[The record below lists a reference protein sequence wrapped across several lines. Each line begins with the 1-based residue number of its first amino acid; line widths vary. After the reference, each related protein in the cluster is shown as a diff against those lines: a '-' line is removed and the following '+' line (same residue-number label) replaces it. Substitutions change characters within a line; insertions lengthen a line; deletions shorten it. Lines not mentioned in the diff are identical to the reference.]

1 MGESVSSNPLVQLR
15 ELFDSLPSG
24 LRQLVEMAV
33 FAGELPRQDVSRMR
47 SMAADLRAG
56 AASLDFHAADL
67 ARISAQLDSVGAF
80 GDGVREALRTHRQG
94 AGTLRDDA
102 LFMAD
107 QVDAAANDAEKTLCV
122 MYAFGIA
129 LVWRIART
137 LAAAAVAG
145 PGGQLAAAPA
155 VESTLAEGR
164 AEFIGMR
171 AALKQAYERI
181 ATALKQA
188 YRQVGTETAIRRA
201 AVWAP
206 RLAVGLGK
214 AAALPVAVDAGV
226 QGWQV
231 LRGYRD
237 PVAIGPNGEN
247 PRGIDTESLWA
258 AGASGVGGALGGM
271 FAGRFIPK
279 LTAQFA
285 PTIGNR
291 LQRSPVLQGL
301 VNGGVGAGTGLLAAT
316 VVTGWPQN
324 FGQVLAPLLN
334 GGFAGAVHAHP
345 AAHSGP
351 GARVDGGGPFTRPD
365 RVGTGHA
372 LDRNNSA
379 VRESATAPVQK
390 SPEAK
395 RVQDNAKAEWRETPG
410 TAAAERERIPTPTP
424 GSKTESTAPQGSR
437 SDDSPPTAHREASR
451 RDPAERSQSAQAS
464 PRPEKPAP
472 VEALPRNQP
481 APSTHTVTQRPI
493 EAGRETAPPPR
504 ISASGPAGRE
514 LETIA
519 APGDHRTAGN
529 EAHGWPG
536 KQRNLT
542 VESHRETSAG
552 AHPAVASGGTHTSV
566 GTADHGSLNGEQ
578 GRTGK
583 PVGADSTA
591 VSTAGQL
598 SAGTVEQVSPNE
610 DAAAAHDSASEQSVT
625 EAGTRP
631 AEGDDPSTADRDS
644 DERID
649 EPQAQSNANIAAADE
664 YRASVLAETGAR
676 LESARDHLTKT
687 REQWEKSRT
696 AFHGEVANHEA
707 RVRGELGKSI
717 EAVQG
722 RVTAARKAWQ
732 DSRNEYDK
740 ESHSSEPREEH
751 LERLRSDIDERI
763 SRLREEMVE
772 RAALLRAAPGDHRA
786 ELEAARSEY
795 GGLEREAR
803 EFRESEF
810 RAGRPSLTDRI
821 TRWFGRE
828 HTGAAED
835 AAFESAVSKR
845 ERELREWLDA
855 RESEAQAQ
863 LLGELKEKLDA
874 CTAEYT
880 EAQEEFRRVGL
891 DVLNNRLAVLNEV
904 GRADMDALD
913 AGLLDRDRAFAA
925 VSTKQKEALSA
936 FLEAA
941 NAYDAEA
948 WRSDEVV
955 QRIPDSKVL
964 DSLNDGTPAERF
976 AAAREYIRRA
986 DSEGRDLRD
995 TQLQAIASRWSNLRT
1010 GEGKGLV
1017 TVVKAWLTARE
1028 SGRVYVT
1035 TSGDNQVK
1043 DLIDEFGKFQRS
1055 EIGGPRVQVDR
1066 VSTEGGLPVPEEGVG
1081 HIVVGTMRD
1090 LKEAV
1095 LHEES
1100 RMLNR
1105 LGDAGA
1111 TPEEVA
1117 ALRGWFNEERP
1128 NIDEMAK
1135 IFDEAAARHNLDD
1148 RFDPFPDGKHI
1159 ADEFDTLADGEE
1171 SVLVPGG
1178 NEEAPPEEVELLQ
1191 RVTDRFRAATALPA
1205 DPLTAADFGKPEHT
1219 RGFWRVQVDAAVIEK
1234 LNRVEGPPIT
1244 ASDHALIERYGQRAL
1259 AEWGP
1264 RRNSDWIKG
1273 HGDTAEEPYKTK
1285 TLASETT
1292 DKVMADSKKKSETRY
1307 QGVQQFLDL
1316 DAGVPVKANLP
1327 EGALHVSDAQLIG
1340 TRRLQDTEG
1349 HSGTGKVVEKELFE
1363 RGIIKGPVTEI
1374 DPYYK
1379 SQVKHLQDLNFD
1391 TAHDKLQHLA
1401 RSILRDAKV
1410 ELVDRKGNVLAG
1422 EDGTVLIDDDG
1433 HVLDRN
1439 GHLVDHD
1446 GNVIDR
1452 DGTIL
1457 VDRDGNVLV
1466 DKDGRMVDKAGN
1478 VLVDED
1484 GTALVDRNGHL
1495 VDGDG
1500 NLVDRAGHV
1509 LVDRDGNVL
1518 VDRAGRVVGTDGRPV
1533 ETDGCVAGVRMAGRD
1548 QVVGSF
1554 DNRNLR
1560 GDDIRID
1567 KDGNQIELSGWT
1579 DKEGHD
1585 HTKGVV
1591 DWVDQLT
1598 DQQVRAIVACDARLT
1613 ISEEFESA
1621 GVKLKYDVLDARFD
1635 DDHGCGDEAERVG
1648 KAIVD
1653 DFGNRNRHEA
1663 KLVFVNKSR
1672 MRGTDYKTIERAI
1685 AQGGLSGKFVGGAG
1699 YGERAV
1705 IQGDGRIGRGGK
1717 GPREA
1722 GGTPGT
1728 VQHWYSPEDYW
1739 APVADHGVV
1748 RQVIHFQEAVETHRH
1763 AATAYREEPTPE
1775 RRAAL
1780 REANHD
1786 LKQAIRDLRRDASP
1800 TMQRVVDERLLSGER
1815 TRTHQANAPPTTSP
1829 NERNDELGRQE
1840 PLSRSGG
1847 HPPLGLVDRARLPLP
1862 PAAALRQRLDA
1873 SAPGAAEYYAL
1884 GDEQAL
1890 GELTSRRDRLAEAVG
1905 WKPAEIEG
1913 AEGLR
1918 LVGAATTIAQHELA
1932 QALGVADSEVT
1943 VAKAQEVLGKA
1954 AARQPA
1960 GYDMHLTTGTNAG
1973 ITDRAHAGPSVAGE
1987 LRVDT
1992 AVADNQVAENPVP
2005 EDTVVNNTTEKTVAD
2020 KTVAAASRYLANAAL
2035 LDLVIHIFRHS
2046 RNRCV
2051 NNGVTAMRV
2060 LCPKN
2065 ADRFTMP
2072 PGEIPLRGHN
2082 WATIKSSFRNGSH
2095 NLSRSLEQ
2103 AVEPLK
2109 RRPGGIQVLV
2119 YKWKNSAEQDSDLAD
2134 SHLVLLV
2141 NDSERDDEPN
2151 LVVVDL
2157 EASWDSTPDR
2167 AVGPGDLTD
2176 ARALLDKA
2184 VEFGLWQ
2191 REQQK
2196 FINNLSERGF
2206 WTIDFDRH
2214 GDLAPDSADQDTTRQ
2229 KTHVPPQL
2237 VREIDDAGESVQ
2249 ADEPR
2254 VLAGVGSRP
2263 MDDGDAVAEGARR
2276 SDPVAE
2282 YFGSPA
2288 VRRYDND
2295 YGLEREVGEDG
2306 RPLPPEG
2313 IFASVDKHGIL
2324 RMQVRASARTPRG
2337 FAMVAQM
2344 EAEIGHL
2351 VTGIQD
2357 YWTDAYDGLTTNI
2370 DRFNALLR
2378 EHPDMTP
2385 EEAAGRTFT
2394 GRMAARRG
2402 FTDIRCDHLDGV
2414 RGYHHNVIV
2423 TFTRPE
2429 ASRHGDRPTRTSSEP
2444 AGTQPHR
2451 TNEPEAPAPGSV
2463 AAVIAGEGP
2472 GMPAAAK
2479 AHEIVTAFG
2488 EEKQKQVPLFGS
2500 MFERLLGKDSLQSVK
2515 AVRKLIDDPEIVRWL
2530 DLLVA
2535 RRDPDVSETM
2545 HDDRGAERDSPADGS
2560 SRAGA
2565 FDLVR
2570 DDGGERPVPDSS
2582 KLPLIGDLLDIS
2594 PDETDDLVLTAV
2606 LKGLEG
2612 KYGPY
2617 YLFGLEA
2624 WYVKDARGIRWIEMN
2639 ARIAG
2644 PGGRD
2649 IGSVARQFYRDE
2661 QGRLVALHGWLKLS
2675 EKAYRRRGFGKAF
2688 TEAMES
2694 YYRRS
2699 GVDRVRVH
2707 VLGEDGGLVWA
2718 LAGFGWDPECLPD
2731 TLEMITARIAQLQS
2745 RVSEKDA
2752 ELLGRYLR
2760 LFEGAP
2766 RPVETYP
2773 TPYELATMKGEDP
2786 DLGAKLMRGSSW
2798 WGVKF
2803 LSSSTPAES
2812 APKTGGEQTDGQS
2825 VGARPHP
2832 DAEPDATLVRSP
2844 LDGKD
2849 HGLGAWGTIL
2859 RKFGVLV
2866 GEAAVRQ
2873 ASGKGDQGADV
2884 VEISVPESIYRTLDT
2899 IARSDRAQGW
2909 YVAPAGHIDDYR
2921 ILPDGHVVGRW
2932 PRRDVQHPVLA
2943 RGRFRVSVGWHGLVS
2958 HEDLAHRSW
2967 RRTEEGPRIARLA
2980 DVYTFGQEIDIS
2992 LSSGIKEYLLD
3003 PARPPLSEKV
3013 IAPEIRETTTML
3025 ASRLSAAQLSDPEI
3039 VRGIRLA
3046 AEGLFVNRTLYG
3058 DPAIGRANHLYDD
3071 AFERRE
3077 FGVRAFYHNGMDIA
3091 ADLGHIVDSALA
3103 ETGDIRQV
3111 MLAVVA
3117 DAWSDAVYGRGRR
3130 NDNPTGYDERS
3141 SAELLRRR
3149 AVACGYPR
3157 GVANILAFAVD
3168 ATGFDERTKTQ
3179 MIASDEGIRELR
3191 KYWRI
3196 SAGQMPVALRN
3207 ARWVSAADL
3216 QVLSEPDALV
3226 KNIELALEDLMSRRF
3241 SDDRILG
3248 RALSRFGR
3256 HVTTVEDAL
3265 DFVDWLDG
3273 TWPDAFRPRGT
3284 EITLRQAIIDRL
3296 LGSAVFTHP
3305 DTGYRPP
3312 DGWLLGNREMRR
3324 DHAAKHRE
3332 IAYRLRDDPTC
3343 RLRAVYRDAHE
3354 HADAMRRKYAG
3365 HGYELVI
3372 RPDAHDWNPSTI
3384 AKLIPAALRPA
3395 GTGDVRNVLR
3405 VIRLVRAVTGADSVI
3420 VLTWNKAESQ
3430 PRLTSVHF
3438 EYSRPNAQNADPGPS
3453 TTEVRRALSVSSYPI
3468 SIGTT
3473 DLLSKDGEP
3482 VAKWHRIELGLA
3494 GIPDNPSPVVSGD
3507 RPSRALETAI
3517 AGPAETAHSTT
3528 EPEQANAV
3536 TPPEVAAPKHEP
3548 SPTPWSTGSAVGDDP
3563 PSTTTPAE
3571 DASAARPAESHS
3583 GRPEPTPTAMPFD
3596 EPGTQDEPADTGSAT
3611 VQENIPAR
3619 PDALPDNGIGARPSD
3634 DHARAALTDLHE
3646 LLGDSSLGATAA
3658 EVFSLVRLGMTHS
3671 EIATTLD
3678 LSERDVRAHLAGIRR
3693 KLGNRRARLVAAPRA
3708 AEPHMTPEFGLFRAA
3723 MYKALIGA
3731 EPPDPRQLIAEASPE
3746 HLERIVQQYDSS
3758 FRAVQNSV
3766 RGGARSRVAA
3776 TMALLAARRVV
3787 SALADDHHRLQASL
3801 ATALAEATPTEL
3813 RTALDEL
3820 SAADR
3825 QLLNQRFGPTPS
3837 PATFDPEGSVRD
3849 IRAVDIVRQVA
3860 TRIAS
3865 GATVSADSENSSA
3878 TSIFQREL
3886 LGAEHDLPAA
3896 VQQVNSA
3903 ATQTYSTNECLD
3915 AITEWVNR
3923 KDAAQ
3928 ANMVP
3933 AHHWR
3938 SLPVDHGFDDEQQ
3951 RLADGALRAGGL
3963 DSADKLRRRE
3973 QRPSM
3978 QDAQRHSNEIGR
3990 WWDSLSD
3997 PAEPGGL
4004 SKAQRAL
4011 IQVYPQQ
4018 IGNADGLP
4026 AVIRDHANRLGIR
4039 RELDEFVARKPV
4051 GVGMLAWL
4059 RTELTAAERKQF
4071 SNLVHVRNHLRQMDT
4086 QATEVPGSP
4095 PVHLLSYD
4103 STAFH
4108 GNGKVVAALGNVD
4121 TAHTVNWHV
4130 PGTNTASNS
4139 LAYQFKPLRNLYEET
4154 LRVEPSLELASIIWI
4169 GYAAPTGPLNTGY
4182 AKAAFRRRA
4191 RVGGIRL
4198 RCDIAAFHATRRRT
4212 GTADRSQLVNRLYG
4226 FSYGSTTTCYAGRD
4240 GRLAGLVHSVIL
4252 AGSPGTGPLRRAA
4265 EFGIGA
4271 DNVYIFGSWRDTVSK
4286 LGAGETGVQRL
4297 FYPVVGLGM
4306 DPARKTFGAV
4316 RLPAEF
4322 SDSLVSTGM
4331 VHRGYLDRDPATGQP
4346 NESLT
4351 SAAHITAGR
4360 GATLA
4365 RAGHRRAGRWVVA
4378 RPIDPERGRYANGN
4392 NDSAVGRSAVRT
4404 GDTEADEGGG
4414 RPRGSVGSGP
4424 EESAAEPSAPGSGS
4438 NFPSGGTTP
4447 PAEVLRPTPW
4457 SELGGQGDRA
4467 GAVASEPEVLIGR
4480 TEEPVA
4486 GSSAR
4491 GSDVPLR
4498 PASGADEPGAAR
4510 PADVDDAE
4518 AGPGDVPATHSPEGE
4533 GVEPTRSSTPWSS
4546 RETDAGSASEGSGV
4560 RPAASA
4566 GAHRAVPR
4574 RPEPSSARDAED
4586 AHSQRTVAAARLR
4599 AVVARLGIASSEP
4612 GAAALEALRAR
4623 AGRARESLAGLLG
4636 IAPSDLAVPQ
4646 HLQQP
4651 VERLQD
4657 HLRSLDDAGWSQLAG
4672 VDPAALRSWLV
4683 EASRLQSDTQIAT
4696 ARAIEGDRTLAD
4708 AVPGRR
4714 SAEAARL
4721 VDPTGV
4727 REPTAQ
4733 HAGSDPFA
4741 ELKRLTTV
4749 AGAEAARLAAAI
4761 VEYLETSSAV
4771 DAMTELLELDQVIT
4785 RSGRPN
4791 PLLERTGPLGSPR
4804 LDLVEVSDIVPAAN
4818 HAIRLWMADIADV
4831 REMIESP
4838 DLWSVEEIFE
4848 RYLMAGT
4855 EVRPV
4860 WSTVR
4865 ALAFSHPNGFPGL
4878 REAWVEI
4885 TKSVSRA
4892 RHRILTDEQ
4901 LGAWIQNIYEN
4912 RADLNLDAPRRAVL
4926 ERVYFDFRNS
4936 GGGLSKEEKARIARI
4951 DTRMTELKT
4960 DFQLNKSRALEAAAV
4975 PVTESELG
4983 KLSADDP
4990 AVVATGGGGFLLQL
5004 DQVMTGSHQTLLRRV
5019 DDPGVRERVYKAAT
5033 GLCRTGEFDNTRIAI
5048 EMIALRAERAA
5059 LLGFPHHAACIA
5071 NREHI
5076 DPEVATVVLRKLAT
5090 HMAAAARREIHEA
5103 MAVTGRGALEPWDI
5117 DHALAGLAAQ
5127 RHGLDDRALRPYL
5140 ELNRVLTDGV
5150 FHLCESLFGLKV
5162 RARDDIPAHHPDVQV
5177 FEIARAGEVIGI
5189 VYFDPYRRPGKIG
5202 GAGTTPI
5209 MDKFEPLGR
5218 IPVSMTWTNIEK
5230 PLSSPTLLSWKEVE
5244 SIFHEFGH
5252 VLNDMLGGGAHE
5264 ASDRRLP
5271 RTWTEGP
5278 GEFFG
5283 ILALQ
5288 SLPYYAVHYETG
5300 DRIPPEMLETIRE
5313 STRIYRGL
5321 EMSRFMAHAL
5331 LDLAW
5336 HRLLPGEIPAGDDLA
5351 VEVKEFEDAVLTEA
5365 GLGLPSILDVVPI
5378 QTFGHIFW
5386 EYDGTYYTYLWN
5398 KVLAHLVWEKVE
5410 QEVTK
5415 AGGFTRAIGK
5425 WLYENVYRHQELF
5438 VSDVIAK
5445 FLNRDTD
5452 LRPYLEANGLL
5463 EPSRSAVRDIE
5474 GGGTTASD
5482 DTERKP
5488 GDGAEAQPGAESEGA
5503 PPGHEGDPDN
5513 DRPGNDRADTSGL
5526 LGSPRVVVFGP
5537 AVIDVV
5543 VEYDELPAAG
5553 EYRRVRSFREVVGGK
5568 ALNQAVAA
5576 ARLGARV
5583 AMVSAIGSDGDE
5595 IRQTLRRE
5603 GIGDAGVR
5611 IENDVPSEKV
5621 ACLVG
5626 PDGEPS
5632 FVFHAPPELDLTG
5645 DDVGSNIAAI
5655 ENADFVLLTP
5665 RLPYSVVARTAS
5677 VARRLG
5683 VTVVLQPPLPR
5694 EPSALDAVRMADVL
5708 VPNETEARALLS
5720 AASIDADTTPGE
5732 ELPERLFE
5740 LLGVPTIIVTLGA
5753 AGCVVHHQGR
5763 TELFRAHPT
5772 RVVDTTGASDAFT
5785 AALAMGLNAGL
5796 PVDHAVRIGLS
5807 ASAHTVAQL
5816 GGSESMPYVHQ
5827 VDLALPGGPPDDTLF
5842 HQ

>member
-271 FAGRFIPK
+271 FAGRLIPK

-291 LQRSPVLQGL
+291 LQRSLVLQGL

-410 TAAAERERIPTPTP
+410 AAAAESERIPTPTP

-451 RDPAERSQSAQAS
+451 RDPAERGQSAQAS

-481 APSTHTVTQRPI
+481 APSTHTVTPRPI

-591 VSTAGQL
+591 VSTAGRL

-610 DAAAAHDSASEQSVT
+610 DAAAAHGSASEQPVT

-664 YRASVLAETGAR
+664 YRASVLAETGTR

-795 GGLEREAR
+795 GGFEREAR

-880 EAQEEFRRVGL
+880 EAQEEFRPVGL
-891 DVLNNRLAVLNEV
+891 DVLNDRLAVLNEV

-1066 VSTEGGLPVPEEGVG
+1066 MSTEGGLPVPEEGVG

-1401 RSILRDAKV
+1401 RSILRDAKI

-1800 TMQRVVDERLLSGER
+1800 TMQRVVDERLLSGAR

-1932 QALGVADSEVT
+1932 QALGVADSDVT

-1987 LRVDT
+1987 LPVDT

-2005 EDTVVNNTTEKTVAD
+2005 EDTVVKNTAEKTVAD

-2157 EASWDSTPDR
+2157 EASRDSTPDR

-2263 MDDGDAVAEGARR
+2263 MDDGDAVAERARH

-2545 HDDRGAERDSPADGS
+2545 PDRGAARDSPADGS
-2560 SRAGA
+2560 SRPGA

-2661 QGRLVALHGWLKLS
+2661 QGRLVALHEWLKLS

-2760 LFEGAP
+2760 SFEGAP

-2803 LSSSTPAES
+2803 LSSSTPAEWAS
-2812 APKTGGEQTDGQS
+2812 KTGGEQTDGQS
-2825 VGARPHP
+2825 TGARPRN
-2832 DAEPDATLVRSP
+2832 DAET
-2844 LDGKD
+2844 
-2849 HGLGAWGTIL
+2849 
-2859 RKFGVLV
+2859 
-2866 GEAAVRQ
+2866 
-2873 ASGKGDQGADV
+2873 
-2884 VEISVPESIYRTLDT
+2884 
-2899 IARSDRAQGW
+2899 
-2909 YVAPAGHIDDYR
+2909 
-2921 ILPDGHVVGRW
+2921 
-2932 PRRDVQHPVLA
+2932 
-2943 RGRFRVSVGWHGLVS
+2943 
-2958 HEDLAHRSW
+2958 
-2967 RRTEEGPRIARLA
+2967 
-2980 DVYTFGQEIDIS
+2980 
-2992 LSSGIKEYLLD
+2992 
-3003 PARPPLSEKV
+3003 
-3013 IAPEIRETTTML
+3013 
-3025 ASRLSAAQLSDPEI
+3025 
-3039 VRGIRLA
+3039 
-3046 AEGLFVNRTLYG
+3046 
-3058 DPAIGRANHLYDD
+3058 
-3071 AFERRE
+3071 
-3077 FGVRAFYHNGMDIA
+3077 
-3091 ADLGHIVDSALA
+3091 
-3103 ETGDIRQV
+3103 
-3111 MLAVVA
+3111 
-3117 DAWSDAVYGRGRR
+3117 
-3130 NDNPTGYDERS
+3130 
-3141 SAELLRRR
+3141 
-3149 AVACGYPR
+3149 
-3157 GVANILAFAVD
+3157 
-3168 ATGFDERTKTQ
+3168 
-3179 MIASDEGIRELR
+3179 
-3191 KYWRI
+3191 
-3196 SAGQMPVALRN
+3196 
-3207 ARWVSAADL
+3207 
-3216 QVLSEPDALV
+3216 
-3226 KNIELALEDLMSRRF
+3226 
-3241 SDDRILG
+3241 
-3248 RALSRFGR
+3248 
-3256 HVTTVEDAL
+3256 
-3265 DFVDWLDG
+3265 
-3273 TWPDAFRPRGT
+3273 
-3284 EITLRQAIIDRL
+3284 
-3296 LGSAVFTHP
+3296 THP
-3305 DTGYRPP
+3305 
-3312 DGWLLGNREMRR
+3312 
-3324 DHAAKHRE
+3324 
-3332 IAYRLRDDPTC
+3332 
-3343 RLRAVYRDAHE
+3343 
-3354 HADAMRRKYAG
+3354 
-3365 HGYELVI
+3365 
-3372 RPDAHDWNPSTI
+3372 
-3384 AKLIPAALRPA
+3384 
-3395 GTGDVRNVLR
+3395 
-3405 VIRLVRAVTGADSVI
+3405 
-3420 VLTWNKAESQ
+3420 
-3430 PRLTSVHF
+3430 
-3438 EYSRPNAQNADPGPS
+3438 
-3453 TTEVRRALSVSSYPI
+3453 
-3468 SIGTT
+3468 
-3473 DLLSKDGEP
+3473 
-3482 VAKWHRIELGLA
+3482 
-3494 GIPDNPSPVVSGD
+3494 
-3507 RPSRALETAI
+3507 
-3517 AGPAETAHSTT
+3517 TT
-3528 EPEQANAV
+3528 EPGQANAA
-3536 TPPEVAAPKHEP
+3536 TPPEAAAPKHEP

-3563 PSTTTPAE
+3563 PSMTAPAE
-3571 DASAARPAESHS
+3571 DAGAARPAETHS
-3583 GRPEPTPTAMPFD
+3583 GRPEPTRTAMPFD
-3596 EPGTQDEPADTGSAT
+3596 EPGTRDETAGPGSAT

-3619 PDALPDNGIGARPSD
+3619 PDVLPDNGIGVGPSD

-3658 EVFSLVRLGMTHS
+3658 AVFSLVRLGMTHS

-3731 EPPDPRQLIAEASPE
+3731 EPPDPRQLIAEASPARLE
-3746 HLERIVQQYDSS
+3746 HLVQHYDSS
-3758 FRAVQNSV
+3758 SRAAQNPV

-3787 SALADDHHRLQASL
+3787 SALADDHYRLQASL

-3849 IRAVDIVRQVA
+3849 IRAVDIIRQVA
-3860 TRIAS
+3860 TRISS
-3865 GATVSADSENSSA
+3865 GATVPADSENSSA
-3878 TSIFQREL
+3878 TSIFQREQ

-3915 AITEWVNR
+3915 AITEWVDR

-3933 AHHWR
+3933 AHEWR

-3978 QDAQRHSNEIGR
+3978 QDAQHHSNEIGR

-4026 AVIRDHANRLGIR
+4026 AVIRDHANRLAIR

-4071 SNLVHVRNHLRQMDT
+4071 SNLVHVRNHLRQMDM

-4130 PGTNTASNS
+4130 PGTNTASTS

-4252 AGSPGTGPLRRAA
+4252 AGSPGTGPLRHAA

-4271 DNVYIFGSWRDTVSK
+4271 DNVYIFGSWRDTVST

-4331 VHRGYLDRDPATGQP
+4331 VHRGYLDRDPATGQA

-4392 NDSAVGRSAVRT
+4392 NDSAVGRFAVRT

-4491 GSDVPLR
+4491 GSDVPLL
-4498 PASGADEPGAAR
+4498 PASGTDEPGAAR

-4518 AGPGDVPATHSPEGE
+4518 APGGVPATHSPEGE

-4574 RPEPSSARDAED
+4574 RPEPSGAHDAED

-4599 AVVARLGIASSEP
+4599 AVAARLGIASSEP

-4657 HLRSLDDAGWSQLAG
+4657 HLRSLDDAGWSQLAR

-4727 REPTAQ
+4727 RESTAQ
-4733 HAGSDPFA
+4733 QAGGDPLA

-4771 DAMTELLELDQVIT
+4771 DTMTEL
-4785 RSGRPN
+4785 
-4791 PLLERTGPLGSPR
+4791 
-4804 LDLVEVSDIVPAAN
+4804 
-4818 HAIRLWMADIADV
+4818 
-4831 REMIESP
+4831 
-4838 DLWSVEEIFE
+4838 
-4848 RYLMAGT
+4848 
-4855 EVRPV
+4855 
-4860 WSTVR
+4860 
-4865 ALAFSHPNGFPGL
+4865 
-4878 REAWVEI
+4878 
-4885 TKSVSRA
+4885 
-4892 RHRILTDEQ
+4892 
-4901 LGAWIQNIYEN
+4901 
-4912 RADLNLDAPRRAVL
+4912 
-4926 ERVYFDFRNS
+4926 
-4936 GGGLSKEEKARIARI
+4936 
-4951 DTRMTELKT
+4951 
-4960 DFQLNKSRALEAAAV
+4960 
-4975 PVTESELG
+4975 
-4983 KLSADDP
+4983 
-4990 AVVATGGGGFLLQL
+4990 
-5004 DQVMTGSHQTLLRRV
+5004 
-5019 DDPGVRERVYKAAT
+5019 
-5033 GLCRTGEFDNTRIAI
+5033 
-5048 EMIALRAERAA
+5048 
-5059 LLGFPHHAACIA
+5059 
-5071 NREHI
+5071 
-5076 DPEVATVVLRKLAT
+5076 
-5090 HMAAAARREIHEA
+5090 
-5103 MAVTGRGALEPWDI
+5103 
-5117 DHALAGLAAQ
+5117 
-5127 RHGLDDRALRPYL
+5127 
-5140 ELNRVLTDGV
+5140 
-5150 FHLCESLFGLKV
+5150 
-5162 RARDDIPAHHPDVQV
+5162 
-5177 FEIARAGEVIGI
+5177 
-5189 VYFDPYRRPGKIG
+5189 
-5202 GAGTTPI
+5202 
-5209 MDKFEPLGR
+5209 
-5218 IPVSMTWTNIEK
+5218 
-5230 PLSSPTLLSWKEVE
+5230 
-5244 SIFHEFGH
+5244 
-5252 VLNDMLGGGAHE
+5252 
-5264 ASDRRLP
+5264 
-5271 RTWTEGP
+5271 
-5278 GEFFG
+5278 
-5283 ILALQ
+5283 
-5288 SLPYYAVHYETG
+5288 
-5300 DRIPPEMLETIRE
+5300 
-5313 STRIYRGL
+5313 
-5321 EMSRFMAHAL
+5321 
-5331 LDLAW
+5331 
-5336 HRLLPGEIPAGDDLA
+5336 
-5351 VEVKEFEDAVLTEA
+5351 
-5365 GLGLPSILDVVPI
+5365 
-5378 QTFGHIFW
+5378 
-5386 EYDGTYYTYLWN
+5386 
-5398 KVLAHLVWEKVE
+5398 
-5410 QEVTK
+5410 
-5415 AGGFTRAIGK
+5415 
-5425 WLYENVYRHQELF
+5425 
-5438 VSDVIAK
+5438 
-5445 FLNRDTD
+5445 LNRDTD
-5452 LRPYLEANGLL
+5452 PRSYLEANGLL
-5463 EPSRSAVRDIE
+5463 EPSRSAAGDIE
-5474 GGGTTASD
+5474 AGGITASD

-5488 GDGAEAQPGAESEGA
+5488 GDGAEAPPGAESDSA
-5503 PPGHEGDPDN
+5503 PPGHEADPDN
-5513 DRPGNDRADTSGL
+5513 DRPENHRADTTGL

-5543 VEYDELPAAG
+5543 VEHDELPAAG

-5583 AMVSAIGSDGDE
+5583 AMVSAIGSDGHE

-5611 IENDVPSEKV
+5611 IENDVTSEKV

-5807 ASAHTVAQL
+5807 AAAHTVAQI